1 MSADEL
7 ESWLGEEDSAGAG
20 WKKADESGETIGHE
34 RYVGIISLL
43 PSTSQTHSSCAIA
56 NH

>member
-34 RYVGIISLL
+34 RYLFQAPRSPPRPHNRVR
-43 PSTSQTHSSCAIA
+43 
-56 NH
+56 